1 MIRKTV
7 TILNNSLLRG
17 IFILFLLISFQNVN
31 AQRVGWW
38 NFNNTSDLLESVS
51 GYGLP
56 LQLVGSHQ
64 LVNGPVA
71 NDHAVKIGVGSYYKM
86 THQITHNGGGSN
98 VNEYTLQ
105 IDFKVES
112 IGQWHCF
119 FQTAPANDD
128 DGDCFVNP
136 DGTIGVFATTY
147 SSQPIVANDWYR
159 LVITVKNGSFYNYYI
174 DGNLFNIGNVQDID
188 SRFSLESVLLMF
200 ADENGED
207 NDIVVSEIGIWDHAL
222 SAAEVYDLGGFG
234 HNQDTG
240 PYQISRPFLQ
250 TKTKNSIYVCWHD
263 TSTLTTKVNYGMTES
278 LGTQIAGSSE
288 IISGGYRWH
297 SVKLTGLQ
305 PDTKYFYKIITGS
318 GNDNI
323 YNFKTLPD
331 DQSQGQIRFMLFSDS
346 QYDSTA
352 TGRIVRKAGAKA
364 RELYGDDIAS
374 NINLIMHSGDIVNSG
389 STISS
394 WTNEF
399 FRPFKSLTPYIPFLS
414 VAGNHE
420 GESPNY
426 YDYIKYDDISAF
438 PSGHGCFEKIWSY
451 RMADVMFIGLNTN
464 ILGTYGQTQIEWL
477 DSKLQEIE
485 DDTSID
491 FVFVFHHH
499 PPWSEIWGEGNT
511 AYVSDEI
518 IPVLKKYPK
527 VIQLSYGH
535 THAYE
540 RGVVESNTSEGDFRI
555 SCVGSGGGIR
565 DRWGEYINYDYP
577 QINIALD
584 HYFFIIYD
592 IDVAS
597 KTATGTMYDL
607 GNNDYPLDAVVSDTW
622 HRNLTLNAPSK
633 PQALDPDYISGIVV
647 LKTSSFQGEDELMS
661 SQFQITSVSGSWNNP
676 VLSNTRH
683 WKDIYGVDGSFH
695 PIDKNQGIDLTECNV
710 PAGVLTNGNTY
721 YYRIRYRDQN
731 LRWSDWS
738 DEKSFVFDETQ
749 GINDDPGN
757 TYSFSVTPNP
767 VSEKMTISLFIAERS
782 ALSID
787 LIDNSG
793 KILLKIANGS
803 FEKGKNDFTYDV
815 SRIPSGIYYCR
826 LVCNKNTITKT
837 VNIIKN

>member
-1 MIRKTV
+1 MNLIKQT
-7 TILNNSLLRG
+7 LFLKNNFRGFFIFSLL
-17 IFILFLLISFQNVN
+17 LLSQIAN

-38 NFNNTSDLLESVS
+38 NFNNINDLTEAVT

-56 LQLVGSHQ
+56 LQLVGSQQ
-64 LVNGPVA
+64 LVDGPSA
-71 NDHAVKIGVGSYYKM
+71 TDHAVKIGVGGYYKM
-86 THQITHNGGGSN
+86 THLIDPNGGGSN

-112 IGQWHCF
+112 IGQWHSF
-119 FQTAPANDD
+119 FQTTPANDD

-147 SSQPIVANDWYR
+147 SSQPVVAGEWYR
-159 LVITVKNGSFYNYYI
+159 LIISVKNGSFYNYYI
-174 DGNLFNIGNVQDID
+174 DGNLFNIGNVQEID
-188 SRFSLESVLLMF
+188 GRFSLKSVLLMF

-207 NDIVVSEIGIWDHAL
+207 NDIIVSEIGIWDHAL
-222 SAAEVYDLGGFG
+222 SAAEIHDLGGFG

-240 PYQISRPFLQ
+240 PYQIAQPFLQ

-263 TSTLTTKVNYGMTES
+263 TSTSVTKVNYGLTES
-278 LGTQIAGSSE
+278 LGSQTAGSSE

-297 SVKLTGLQ
+297 TVKLTGLQ
-305 PDTKYFYKIITGS
+305 PDTKYYYKIITGS

-331 DQSQGQIRFMLFSDS
+331 EQSQGHIRFLLFSDS

-426 YDYIKYDDISAF
+426 YNYIKYDDISAF

-451 RMADVMFIGLNTN
+451 RLADVMFIGLNTN
-464 ILGTYGQTQIEWL
+464 IIGTYGQTQIDWL

-485 DDTSID
+485 NDTSID

-511 AYVSDEI
+511 SYVSDEI
-518 IPVLKKYPK
+518 LPILKKYPK

-540 RGVVESNTSEGDFRI
+540 RGVVESNTNEGDFRI

-592 IDVAS
+592 IDVAA

-607 GNNDYPLDAVVSDTW
+607 GNSDYPLDAVVSDSW
-622 HRNLTLNAPSK
+622 HRNLLLNAPAK
-633 PQALDPDYISGIVV
+633 PQALDPDYYSGIAV
-647 LKTSSFQGEDELMS
+647 LKASSFQGEDELMS
-661 SQFQITSVSGSWNNP
+661 SQVQVTSISGNYG
-676 VLSNTRH
+676 NTVFSSLRH

-710 PAGVLTNGNTY
+710 PAGVLIKDNTY
-721 YYRIRYRDQN
+721 YYRVRYRDHN

-738 DEKSFVFDETQ
+738 DEKSFVFNETH
-749 GINDDPGN
+749 GINEDPVDEV
-757 TYSFSVTPNP
+757 SFSVNPNP
-767 VSEKMTISLFIAERS
+767 VSDKLNISLRLTEKS
-782 ALSID
+782 VTTID
-787 LIDNSG
+787 LIDNKG
-793 KILLKIANGS
+793 NIILKITNGT
-803 FEKGKNDFTYDV
+803 FEKGKNDFTADV
-815 SRIPSGIYYCR
+815 SWLPSGVYYCR
-826 LVCNKNTITKT
+826 LIYNRNQITKT
-837 VNIIKN
+837 VTKT